1 MSSRYLFY
9 AIILVVVVILTWIIS
24 DTFTQPGVSD
34 LKGEFEEMVFYRNE
48 NNTGPIIRLYAV
60 YSPDTIWESMRSYG
74 EYMPH
79 TKYGNTKVFF
89 FNSRENAPINLS
101 PAEPYFDEKYLP
113 YCTGFYEKSAM
124 GQERF
129 LKYPF
134 R

>member
-89 FNSRENAPINLS
+89 FNSRENAPTNLR
-101 PAEPYFDEKYLP
+101 PVEPYFDEKYLP

>member
-1 MSSRYLFY
+1 MSSRYVFY
-9 AIILVVVVILTWIIS
+9 ALILVVVVILTWIIS
-24 DTFTQPGVSD
+24 DTFTQPGISD
-34 LKGEFEEMVFYRNE
+34 LKGEFEEMVFFRNE

-60 YSPDTIWESMRSYG
+60 YTPDTTWESMKSYG

-89 FNSRENAPINLS
+89 FNSRENTPPNLS

-113 YCTGFYEKSAM
+113 YCSGFYEKSAM

>member
-1 MSSRYLFY
+1 MSSRYVFY
-9 AIILVVVVILTWIIS
+9 ALILVVVVILTWIIS

-34 LKGEFEEMVFYRNE
+34 LEGEFEEMVFFRNE

-60 YSPDTIWESMRSYG
+60 YTPDTTWESMRTYG

-89 FNSRENAPINLS
+89 FNSRENAPTNLS